1 MSSKKVQEINKEII
15 KINSMIKDLGVV
27 EGVIEKEVKTFGNGG
42 HIILP
47 KNYLNRRVKVII

>member
-1 MSSKKVQEINKEII
+1 MSSKKFQEINKEII

-27 EGVIEKEVKTFGNGG
+27 EEVMEKEVKTFGNGG

-47 KNYLNRRVKVII
+47 KNYLNRRVKIII

>member
-27 EGVIEKEVKTFGNGG
+27 EEVMEKEVKTFGNGG

-47 KNYLNRRVKVII
+47 KNYLNRRVKIII